1 MLDLRFNYHS
11 IHFNSM
17 KNKNLVSLTMAGV
30 ILVLSFTGLWLFAI
44 SHNHV
49 TSGIHLTFGVAFV
62 FVAMYHIKNNW
73 GSLKKYSAN
82 TAVEPNS
89 TKKKVPRELFWASG
103 IVLAFL
109 VSAYYEI
116 PPLGSLDKA
125 SDGLRGLWQKPPVG
139 KRKNFTEIETQ
150 KATEGKSITLQ
161 FEKSK
166 SAQLPLVTVSLIDS
180 SKQLIEA
187 PFVPSKIITVKEG
200 TKDIEEAIRE
210 HEVVYIANPT
220 TMQKNFPEATPT
232 DDFILHSKISRIEN
246 THLLIEVKDGGKTFS
261 YDVPLLKNSNAYKVD
276 IEKGSPHKKIIVTL
290 D

>member
-1 MLDLRFNYHS
+1 
-11 IHFNSM
+11 
-17 KNKNLVSLTMAGV
+17 MAGV

-62 FVAMYHIKNNW
+62 FVALYHIRNNW
-73 GSLKKYSAN
+73 GSLKKYSAA
-82 TAVEPNS
+82 TTVEPNTS
-89 TKKKVPRELFWASG
+89 TRKIPRELSWASG
-103 IVLAFL
+103 IVFAFL

-116 PPLGSLDKA
+116 PPLGSLDQA
-125 SDGLRGLWQKPPVG
+125 SDGLRGLWQKPPVS

-150 KATEGKSITLQ
+150 KTLEGKGITLQ

-180 SKQLIEA
+180 SKQFIEA
-187 PFVPSKIITVKEG
+187 PFVPSKILAVEAG
-200 TKDIEEAIRE
+200 TKDVAEAIRE
-210 HEVVYIANPT
+210 HETKEIANPST
-220 TMQKNFPEATPT
+220 LLKNFPETTPT

-246 THLLIEVKDGGKTFS
+246 SHLMIEVKDGDKTLA
-261 YDVPLLKNSNAYKVD
+261 YDVPLSKNSNAYKVET
-276 IEKGSPHKKIIVTL
+276 EKGSPYKKIIVTL

>member
-1 MLDLRFNYHS
+1 
-11 IHFNSM
+11 M

-62 FVAMYHIKNNW
+62 FVAMYHIRNNW
-73 GSLKKYSAN
+73 GSLKKYSAT
-82 TAVEPNS
+82 TAIEPNS
-89 TKKKVPRELFWASG
+89 TAKKIPREIFWASG

-116 PPLGSLDKA
+116 PPLGSLDQA

-150 KATEGKSITLQ
+150 KTAEGKSITLQ
-161 FEKSK
+161 FEKNK
-166 SAQLPLVTVSLIDS
+166 SAQLPFVTVWLIDS
-180 SKQLIEA
+180 SKQFVEA
-187 PFVPSKIITVKEG
+187 PFVPSKILAVKEG
-200 TKDIEEAIRE
+200 TKDVGEAIRE
-210 HEVVYIANPT
+210 HETIETPNGAT
-220 TMQKNFPEATPT
+220 LQKNFPEVTPT

-246 THLLIEVKDGGKTFS
+246 THLMIEVKDGGKDLT
-261 YDVPLLKNSNAYKVD
+261 YDIPLSKNSSAYKVD
-276 IEKGSPHKKIIVTL
+276 IEKGSPYKKIIVTL